1 MFEPNHWRSCSI
13 FIDPSINMNWSALHD
28 ETGAC
33 TFAPDA
39 QCWPAPFAA
48 AQSGDTAV
56 MITIRQSRADET
68 GRLYEIWQ
76 DAVRASHGFISA
88 DDMADIEL
96 MVKTEYLPGR
106 EFWVAADEDDR
117 AVGFM
122 SLEGPHVDSLF
133 VTPDRHGQGV
143 GRALLAHAYSLSR
156 VLSVE
161 VNEQNMEARRF
172 YERMGFVQVGWT
184 ATDAG
189 GRPYPL
195 LMLHLADGSPLE

>member
-1 MFEPNHWRSCSI
+1 
-13 FIDPSINMNWSALHD
+13 MNGNALRD
-28 ETGAC
+28 ESGAC
-33 TFAPDA
+33 TFAADA
-39 QCWPAPFAA
+39 QCWPAPFIA
-48 AQSGDTAV
+48 AQSGDPAV

-106 EFWVAADEDDR
+106 DFWFAADGDDR

-133 VTPDRHGQGV
+133 VTPDRHAQGV

-161 VNEQNMEARRF
+161 VNEQNLEARRF

-189 GRPYPL
+189 GRPNPL
-195 LMLHLADGSPLE
+195 LMLHLADGSQLV